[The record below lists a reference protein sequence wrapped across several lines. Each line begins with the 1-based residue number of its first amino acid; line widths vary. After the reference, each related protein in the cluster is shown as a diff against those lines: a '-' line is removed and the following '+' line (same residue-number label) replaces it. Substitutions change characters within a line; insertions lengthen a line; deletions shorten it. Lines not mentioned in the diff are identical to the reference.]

1 MYKPMREDIELLFQK
16 SIKSKI
22 KIELLNS
29 RFETINTL
37 QNALISDSLTIDA
50 DSDMRRTYEGN
61 FYVKDPSFFIGEN
74 KKIWTC
80 S

>member
-1 MYKPMREDIELLFQK
+1 MREDIELLFQK

-29 RFETINTL
+29 RFETIDTL

-50 DSDMRRTYEGN
+50 DSDMRRTYEQ
-61 FYVKDPSFFIGEN
+61 
-74 KKIWTC
+74 C
-80 S
+80 H